1 MNPIYYIELELE
13 TKEVDGV
20 KKKVKKHCVAAW
32 LSMQTIRKNRRRKDK
47 IIINTRQAKISLYT
61 PFEVSLIYDCDL
73 SKTSIYGIAPWHRKN
88 VSETIT
94 LRKSRIWNLKFVLG
108 ISAYIKSA
116 YGKYL
121 CNLLFWSI
129 YKWTGKQGNWETF
142 LSVLWQMLI
151 STSSCTR
158 GLSCFFYL
166 VNVWLTM
173 LKLTSHFD
181 KPPVEGVAMGTYVT
195 LNGYLS
201 HLPANEQ
208 RDEFFSCISLIFWPL
223 YQIQSLCFRCRTIR
237 HTICLPQHND
247 SYTNCA
253 GRLQG

>member
-94 LRKSRIWNLKFVLG
+94 LGSEIWNSCLASRH
-108 ISAYIKSA
+108 ISNLLTGSIYVIYCFDPYISEQVNKET
-116 YGKYL
+116 GKYSFQFHGRRWYRQVHVQEV
-121 CNLLFWSI
+121 CHAF
-129 YKWTGKQGNWETF
+129 
-142 LSVLWQMLI
+142 
-151 STSSCTR
+151 ST
-158 GLSCFFYL
+158 
-166 VNVWLTM
+166 
-173 LKLTSHFD
+173 
-181 KPPVEGVAMGTYVT
+181 
-195 LNGYLS
+195 
-201 HLPANEQ
+201 
-208 RDEFFSCISLIFWPL
+208 
-223 YQIQSLCFRCRTIR
+223 
-237 HTICLPQHND
+237 
-247 SYTNCA
+247 
-253 GRLQG
+253 